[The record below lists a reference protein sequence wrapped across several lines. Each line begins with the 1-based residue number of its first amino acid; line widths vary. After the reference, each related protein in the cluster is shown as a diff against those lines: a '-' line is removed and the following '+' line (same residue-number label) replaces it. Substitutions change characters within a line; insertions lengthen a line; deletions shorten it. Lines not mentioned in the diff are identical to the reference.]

1 MAAQKSRLLTTAE
14 LAAMLRMTPNAIYI
28 RIYRDERAIP
38 GLVRVGRSLRWREE
52 EIRKWLN
59 LDS

>member
-1 MAAQKSRLLTTAE
+1 
-14 LAAMLRMTPNAIYI
+14 MLRMTPNAIYI